1 MQFTYPFCYVP
12 HPLCQLAAEE
22 VKRVVRENAEWNA
35 EVQEGKMLGV
45 LVVEGGFLAAF
56 SGTLCGKSTLPY
68 FVPPVFDL
76 HGTYFEEE
84 EQRILARKGVR
95 EVKNCRTGCSS
106 NIISL
111 MQRANLQRCPTFSL
125 KLCHLQELAIAV
137 RQSCCSMPTSTTL
150 NLWLWASSGWGV
162 PPKER

>member
-1 MQFTYPFCYVP
+1 MLHPLPVSAQGIMSPMQFTYPFCYVP

-68 FVPPVFDL
+68 FVPPVFDV
-76 HGTYFEEE
+76 HGTYF
-84 EQRILARKGVR
+84 A
-95 EVKNCRTGCSS
+95 
-106 NIISL
+106 
-111 MQRANLQRCPTFSL
+111 
-125 KLCHLQELAIAV
+125 
-137 RQSCCSMPTSTTL
+137 
-150 NLWLWASSGWGV
+150 
-162 PPKER
+162 